1 VLIIELVDNASWELV
16 IQLASVGGLD
26 QHVDRFG
33 AALAEAQLSC
43 PRARGWLAREFS
55 GEVD

>member
-1 VLIIELVDNASWELV
+1 M

-43 PRARGWLAREFS
+43 PRACGWLAREFS